1 MNQLAVPE
9 WGYVFYPEPSQN
21 FSAYTRLDVN
31 ICATPTDLHYD
42 PERLTV
48 PMIRRDG
55 AIQPTLIAHP
65 WRGSDHLRIGCGRI
79 VIRDRKNKIVEAY
92 CLGGDLAIV
101 VSHNCTHC
109 QLTSPVPLF
118 RLGVERGSPESLATD
133 VVDKFEALIA
143 IRRARW
149 GADDIGFQQHL
160 TAIAPPTLYAAG
172 LKSIQSELCQM
183 PSSLR
188 GPKYYQTSHAVEAA
202 IDGARQ
208 SGQWPATPMTLDELI

>member
-1 MNQLAVPE
+1 MKQLAAPE
-9 WGYVFYPEPSQN
+9 WGYVFYPESSQN
-21 FSAYTRLDVN
+21 FSAYSRLDVN

-48 PMIRRDG
+48 PMIRHDG
-55 AIQPTLIAHP
+55 AIQPTPIAHP

-92 CLGGDLAIV
+92 CLGGDLEIE
-101 VSHNCTHC
+101 VSSNCTHC
-109 QLTSPVPLF
+109 RLTSPVPIF
-118 RLGVERGSPESLATD
+118 RLGFERGSPESLATD

-143 IRRARW
+143 IRRAQW

-160 TAIAPPTLYAAG
+160 TAIAPPALYAAG
-172 LKSIQSELCQM
+172 LQSIQSELCHM
-183 PSSLR
+183 PPNLR
-188 GPKYYQTSHAVEAA
+188 GPHYYQTAHAVEAA

-208 SGQWPATPMTLDELI
+208 SGQWPTTPVTLDDLI